1 MMQGCHRPF
10 GPFGLPPIETKVK
23 CHAKEISTAESVV
36 PFHHESTALEG
47 HPDPV
52 MLSMVLGIF
61 KHLLQRVDIDVL
73 RQFLLL
79 SFFLS
84 APE

>member
-10 GPFGLPPIETKVK
+10 GPFETKVK

-36 PFHHESTALEG
+36 PFHHESTALEV

-52 MLSMVLGIF
+52 MVLGIF